1 MDENNIGVAE
11 VTGPFRFQITVDG
24 SIAGFAQ
31 FADEGDDRVFFH
43 TVIDEAFSGQ
53 GLAGKVVSAAL
64 DQTREDG
71 KRVVALCPFVK
82 GYIEKHPEYAD
93 LTVEATQAHIDLA
106 KSRAQQ

>member
-1 MDENNIGVAE
+1 MDENNIGIAE
-11 VTGPFRFQITVDG
+11 VTSPTRFQITVDG
-24 SIAGFAQ
+24 NVAGFAQ
-31 FADEGDDRVFFH
+31 FADEGDERVFFH

-64 DQTREDG
+64 DQTREAG

-93 LTVEATQAHIDLA
+93 LAVEPTQAHVSI
-106 KSRAQQ
+106 AQSASQQ